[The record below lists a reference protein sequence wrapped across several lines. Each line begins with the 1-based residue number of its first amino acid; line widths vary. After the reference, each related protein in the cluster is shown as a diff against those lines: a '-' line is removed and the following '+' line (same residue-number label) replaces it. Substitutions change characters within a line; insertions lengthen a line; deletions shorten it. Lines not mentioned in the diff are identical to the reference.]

1 MVLCL
6 EQFIKLISFGF
17 DSMTLQIKRR
27 GLRKLGGG
35 GTYDYLIQVNKE
47 EGLEKARGWG
57 DLCLL
62 DTS

>member
-1 MVLCL
+1 M

-47 EGLEKARGWG
+47 VGLEKARGWG